1 MVIISSTV
9 SSAATSNDSSITLTF
24 TASEA
29 TTNFVAG
36 DITVSNGVI
45 SNFSSSSS
53 TVYTATFTPSADGVT
68 SVDIAGG
75 VFTDACDNPNAAATQ
90 FTWTFDGTA
99 PIISSVTNSWG
110 DCLSLSESR
119 SNGTVTIVTSGAEDN
134 QTVTISLNG
143 TNYTGTVSSNSTT
156 ITIPSSAL
164 SALSDGSSYT
174 VSANVSDVYG
184 NAATQVSSSSFS
196 VDLTV
201 PTMTISSSTVSS
213 GAVSNDSSIAL
224 TFTASEATT
233 DFVLGDVNVSN
244 GALSNFTPVSSTV
257 YTAVFTPISDGATSI
272 DVSGGSFTDACDNP
286 NTAATQFT
294 WTFDSTAPSFD
305 VCPANKSVSFTSNRD
320 FSLTDYTSEATVSDT
335 NSVSLAQSPASGTTI
350 TSTTTVTITATDA
363 AGNISTCTFDVIPS
377 DTTAPTVV
385 TQAYTLTLDSSGA
398 GTLTTANIDN
408 GSSDNCDTSLTLSL
422 SKSAFDCDDLGE
434 NTVTLTA
441 TDDNNNTASAT
452 AVVTVVD
459 TTAPTVVAQAYTL
472 TLGSDGTGTLT
483 TANVDN
489 GSSDNCTLTL
499 SLSKSAFD
507 CDNLGQNTITLTG
520 TDQSSNTAS
529 ATAVVTVV
537 DTTSPTVVAQA
548 YTLTLGSDGTGTLTT
563 ANVDNGSSDNCTL
576 TLSLSQTAFN
586 CSHLGENTVTLTGTD
601 QSNNTT
607 YATAVVT
614 VVDTTAP
621 SFTTSPADVTI

>member
-1 MVIISSTV
+1 MDIPANSFTDSSTNQNTAATQFTWTYDSTPPIITSVAATWGECLSLAETGSNGTVAIATSGAEDNQTVTISLNGTNYTGSVSSNSTSITIPSNALAALTNGSSYSLTVNVSDLYGNAATEASTSFTVDTTVPTMVISSSTV
-9 SSAATSNDSSITLTF
+9 SSAATSNDSSISLTF

-233 DFVLGDVNVSN
+233 DFVLGDINVSN
-244 GALSNFTPVSSTV
+244 GALSNF
-257 YTAVFTPISDGATSI
+257 
-272 DVSGGSFTDACDNP
+272 C
-286 NTAATQFT
+286 
-294 WTFDSTAPSFD
+294 
-305 VCPANKSVSFTSNRD
+305 
-320 FSLTDYTSEATVSDT
+320 LLYTST
-335 NSVSLAQSPASGTTI
+335 LPTTPY
-350 TSTTTVTITATDA
+350 V
-363 AGNISTCTFDVIPS
+363 
-377 DTTAPTVV
+377 
-385 TQAYTLTLDSSGA
+385 
-398 GTLTTANIDN
+398 
-408 GSSDNCDTSLTLSL
+408 
-422 SKSAFDCDDLGE
+422 
-434 NTVTLTA
+434 
-441 TDDNNNTASAT
+441 
-452 AVVTVVD
+452 
-459 TTAPTVVAQAYTL
+459 
-472 TLGSDGTGTLT
+472 
-483 TANVDN
+483 
-489 GSSDNCTLTL
+489 
-499 SLSKSAFD
+499 
-507 CDNLGQNTITLTG
+507 
-520 TDQSSNTAS
+520 
-529 ATAVVTVV
+529 
-537 DTTSPTVVAQA
+537 
-548 YTLTLGSDGTGTLTT
+548 
-563 ANVDNGSSDNCTL
+563 
-576 TLSLSQTAFN
+576 
-586 CSHLGENTVTLTGTD
+586 
-601 QSNNTT
+601 
-607 YATAVVT
+607 
-614 VVDTTAP
+614 
-621 SFTTSPADVTI
+621 